1 MPLFTREASGFDD
14 ENGNDGGARML
25 EHFVRIELL
34 KENNAGTN
42 MQITQDQ
49 AYTKLKQLLA
59 PFVLRRC
66 KDDVLPQWLPPK
78 KRSIEWVPFDE
89 KTRIVYESILS
100 RHLANKSNSLK
111 TQSHVFTDLRK
122 AANHPLLLRTRHRD
136 EDAIEHLS
144 KHLYMYGYFGQHETC
159 TQSLVK
165 KELQNFSDYDIHCA
179 AQTLIEENRLRREEL
194 ERYTLQENDLFCS
207 PKFCCLKVRHLGSVW
222 NTLIAMMHS
231 EC

>member
-34 KENNAGTN
+34 KENNSSAKK
-42 MQITQDQ
+42 QITQDQ

-78 KRSIEWVPFDE
+78 KRAIEWVPFDD
-89 KTRIVYESILS
+89 KTRNVYESILS
-100 RHLANKSNSLK
+100 RHLADKANLLK
-111 TQSHVFTDLRK
+111 AQSHIFTDLRK
-122 AANHPLLLRTRHRD
+122 AANHPLLLRTRHKE
-136 EDAIEHLS
+136 EDVIDHLS
-144 KHLYMYGYFGQHETC
+144 KHLFMYGYFGEHETC
-159 TQSLVK
+159 NQSLVK

-179 AQTLIEENRLRREEL
+179 AVTLIEENPLRSKEL
-194 ERYTLQENDLFCS
+194 ERYTLQQDDLFCS
-207 PKFCCLKVRHLGSVW
+207 PKFCRLKVRK
-222 NTLIAMMHS
+222 
-231 EC
+231 